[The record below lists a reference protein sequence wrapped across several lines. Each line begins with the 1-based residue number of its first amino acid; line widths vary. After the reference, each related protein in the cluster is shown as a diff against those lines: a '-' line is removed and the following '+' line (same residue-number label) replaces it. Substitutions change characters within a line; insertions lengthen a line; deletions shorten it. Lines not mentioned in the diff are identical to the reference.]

1 MEWIKVEDALPE
13 EDGDYITMTNATGK
27 CRGVIAQKYVTTTV
41 RGKVVRRW
49 EWYGRISPWKVTHW
63 MKMPEPQKD

>member
-13 EDGDYITMTNATGK
+13 DDGYYITMTNATGK
-27 CRGVIAQKYVTTTV
+27 CRGVLPLKWVTTTV

-49 EWYGRISPWKVTHW
+49 VYWGRISPWKVTHW
-63 MKMPEPQKD
+63 MKMPEPPKE